1 MAGLSPMVTPD
12 SLPSPVQA
20 YFDEMILSTPV
31 ANYPHSACAVMK
43 NLPQNAGPKIR
54 MRRYNPLGS
63 AIVPLG
69 NDGIEPAPVDFTGVD
84 IDAEPQLYGMWLRI
98 HESVTLTNSDPVMNN
113 AAKRLGDALR
123 KTEDELVKKCLLSSA
138 TTVFCTNG
146 GNGRFP
152 ATELNRID
160 IDEVTTLLLGNNG
173 MMISEGMPGADMFAT
188 SPVRD
193 AYFAFAHTDLCGSR
207 GLGQVEGFLSKNA
220 YPSSKNE
227 SKYSEWGAVANA
239 RFLVSSVAAKEINGA
254 GVGVDMYTIPF
265 VAQESYASVKL
276 AGYASQFVYRPAHL
290 NGALALF
297 STLGFKMRH
306 ASAILNDQWVAL
318 LKCTLA

>member
-113 AAKRLGDALR
+113 AAKRLGDALN
-123 KTEDELVKKCLLSSA
+123 T
-138 TTVFCTNG
+138 
-146 GNGRFP
+146 
-152 ATELNRID
+152 
-160 IDEVTTLLLGNNG
+160 
-173 MMISEGMPGADMFAT
+173 
-188 SPVRD
+188 
-193 AYFAFAHTDLCGSR
+193 
-207 GLGQVEGFLSKNA
+207 FL
-220 YPSSKNE
+220 
-227 SKYSEWGAVANA
+227 GAVKPSLNI
-239 RFLVSSVAAKEINGA
+239 LGHLKAA
-254 GVGVDMYTIPF
+254 
-265 VAQESYASVKL
+265 
-276 AGYASQFVYRPAHL
+276 
-290 NGALALF
+290 
-297 STLGFKMRH
+297 
-306 ASAILNDQWVAL
+306 
-318 LKCTLA
+318 

>member
-1 MAGLSPMVTPD
+1 
-12 SLPSPVQA
+12 
-20 YFDEMILSTPV
+20 
-31 ANYPHSACAVMK
+31 
-43 NLPQNAGPKIR
+43 
-54 MRRYNPLGS
+54 
-63 AIVPLG
+63 
-69 NDGIEPAPVDFTGVD
+69 
-84 IDAEPQLYGMWLRI
+84 
-98 HESVTLTNSDPVMNN
+98 
-113 AAKRLGDALR
+113 
-123 KTEDELVKKCLLSSA
+123 
-138 TTVFCTNG
+138 VFCTNG

-173 MMISEGMPGADMFAT
+173 MMISEGMPGSDMFAT
-188 SPVRD
+188 SPIRD
-193 AYFAFAHTDLCGSR
+193 SYFAFGNTDLCGSR
-207 GLGQVEGFLSKNA
+207 GLGQVEGFVSKNA

-227 SKYSEWGAVANA
+227 SKYSEWGSVGNA
-239 RFLVSSVAAKEINGA
+239 RFLVSSVGAKEINGA

-265 VAQESYASVKL
+265 VAQEAYASVKL